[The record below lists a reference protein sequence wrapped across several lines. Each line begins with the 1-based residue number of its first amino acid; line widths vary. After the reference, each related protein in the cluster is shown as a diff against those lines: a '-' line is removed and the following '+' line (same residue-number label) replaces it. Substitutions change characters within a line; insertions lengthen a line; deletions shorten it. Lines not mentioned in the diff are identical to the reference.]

1 MFLPGDLY
9 NQVTMTR
16 KQIGQNTGH
25 SGRVNLSGPE
35 LDQFEADVGDAIKV
49 DVAESKAIAKAIIDN
64 SGHQE
69 FVIVS
74 KPADSIEEDHNEQ

>member
-1 MFLPGDLY
+1 
-9 NQVTMTR
+9 MTR

-35 LDQFEADVGDAIKV
+35 LDQFNAEVGTPIKIDVV
-49 DVAESKAIAKAIIDN
+49 ESKDIARALIDN
-64 SGHQE
+64 SDTDE

-74 KPADSIEEDHNEQ
+74 KPADTETSHE

>member
-1 MFLPGDLY
+1 
-9 NQVTMTR
+9 MTR

-35 LDQFEADVGDAIKV
+35 LDQFNADVGDPIKV
-49 DVAESKAIAKAIIDN
+49 DVAESRDIAKAIIEN
-64 SGHQE
+64 SDHAE

-74 KPADSIEEDHNEQ
+74 KPTDSTERESHE